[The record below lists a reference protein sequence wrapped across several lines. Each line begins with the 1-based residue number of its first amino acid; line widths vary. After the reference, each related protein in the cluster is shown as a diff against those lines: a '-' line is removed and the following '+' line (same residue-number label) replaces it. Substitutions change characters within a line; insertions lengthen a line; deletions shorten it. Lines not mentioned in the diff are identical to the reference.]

1 MAPSFAQIRSALQAP
16 ALGAVLALTACASLP
31 PPTAELAAAQAAV
44 TRAANA
50 DADQYAADDL
60 ARARRA
66 LEQAQAAMANRRQDD
81 ARALALQAAA
91 SADLANARSRAAVAE
106 TELAQKRA
114 EVTRLK
120 QRLGMEGTP

>member
-1 MAPSFAQIRSALQAP
+1 MAPSFAQIRSALQVP

-120 QRLGMEGTP
+120 QRLGMEGPP